1 MARVPLGS
9 VTPDRGVHWRRGRS
23 QAGVHAVVAVVFAAG
38 EPVRCDEP
46 PPQTGELPQPG
57 TGGGT
62 QLPMTPIPT
71 INDQTS
77 VEVVVPA
84 SGSSFTATQ
93 KLNIFECADAD
104 GLTDNL
110 PASGNACDGLTLNVT
125 TESTGAAVDATDDE
139 IVQLP
144 STTLFESANGSPVC
158 SATSAC
164 VRYIGQNVSD
174 FSAPFVFSQ
183 PFNVGAGLGTPTPES
198 PAVIALPVWGPSS
211 WAAPCSS
218 TTTVG
223 AAPPRRRSPD
233 GSPALGA
240 GSAGV
245 RVPSRRVDVFSCQ
258 LSCLTM
264 AEVPFVSLYRRF
276 RPGRFDE
283 LRGQDHVVRAL
294 QSAVRDD
301 RVSHAYLFSGPRGTG
316 KTSSA
321 RILAKALNCLNPVDG
336 EPCGECSSCMEI
348 TRGTSLDVLEL
359 DAASNNGVDAM
370 RELVSHAALGT
381 PGRWKVYIVDEV
393 HMLSGAAA
401 NALLKTLEEPPSHV
415 VFVLATTDPQK
426 VPATIR
432 SRTQHL
438 EFRLLSA
445 DTLQTLLESVR
456 ESAGIDIDDGSLR
469 TVVRRGRGSARD
481 ALSALD
487 QVVAS
492 GAVAS
497 IRPELSSVVSA
508 LAESEVS
515 GVLTTLS
522 ALLAEGWG
530 PQQLATELV
539 DDLRQVFLAA
549 LAPDLCNAAGAERS
563 ALADLAHAM
572 GLPRVVRSMELL
584 GHAMIDMR
592 DAPDSQVVLEI
603 ALVRATRPDLDQG
616 TAGLAERVGI
626 LERAIAVGG
635 PVSRQPESVEEPKA
649 PVTPETPTATVP
661 EEPNVTQRPSVG
673 AVLRSKSAATPAAP
687 VAPSAPIAGT
697 VPPPAPQDV
706 PTIASAPQ
714 QGGGTPVISLDRESF
729 TQAWGDGVLHGL
741 SARAKALYSA
751 GRFVAVDDDNV
762 QFALPNEAHRAKC
775 LDLVPVVEAA
785 LSERFE
791 TKIRLVLVV
800 EGGDQGSRA
809 PNPPVS
815 KQETRSGQAED
826 EFDYDAPA
834 DFDDAQPASA
844 VDRLLQAFPGAE
856 EIVE

>member
-1 MARVPLGS
+1 
-9 VTPDRGVHWRRGRS
+9 
-23 QAGVHAVVAVVFAAG
+23 
-38 EPVRCDEP
+38 
-46 PPQTGELPQPG
+46 
-57 TGGGT
+57 
-62 QLPMTPIPT
+62 
-71 INDQTS
+71 
-77 VEVVVPA
+77 
-84 SGSSFTATQ
+84 
-93 KLNIFECADAD
+93 
-104 GLTDNL
+104 
-110 PASGNACDGLTLNVT
+110 
-125 TESTGAAVDATDDE
+125 
-139 IVQLP
+139 
-144 STTLFESANGSPVC
+144 
-158 SATSAC
+158 
-164 VRYIGQNVSD
+164 
-174 FSAPFVFSQ
+174 
-183 PFNVGAGLGTPTPES
+183 
-198 PAVIALPVWGPSS
+198 
-211 WAAPCSS
+211 
-218 TTTVG
+218 
-223 AAPPRRRSPD
+223 
-233 GSPALGA
+233 
-240 GSAGV
+240 
-245 RVPSRRVDVFSCQ
+245 
-258 LSCLTM
+258 M

-321 RILAKALNCLNPVDG
+321 RILAKALNCLDPVDG
-336 EPCGECSSCMEI
+336 EPCGVCSSCVEI
-348 TRGTSLDVLEL
+348 ARGTSLNVIEL

-438 EFRLLSA
+438 EFRLLGA

-456 ESAGIDIDDGSLR
+456 DSAGIDIDDGSLR

-492 GAVAS
+492 GVVES

-508 LAESEVS
+508 IAESEVAA
-515 GVLTTLS
+515 VLINLS

-549 LAPDLCNAAGAERS
+549 LAPDLCSASGAERS
-563 ALADLAHAM
+563 LLADLAHAM
-572 GLPRVVRSMELL
+572 GLPRVVRSIELL

-592 DAPDSQVVLEI
+592 DAPDLQVVLEI
-603 ALVRATRPDLDQG
+603 ALVRAARPDLDQG

-626 LERAIAVGG
+626 LERLVTTGG
-635 PVSRQPESVEEPKA
+635 HGSRQLENVEELKTTLRAEEP
-649 PVTPETPTATVP
+649 TPTAL
-661 EEPNVTQRPSVG
+661 EESNAAHRPSLG
-673 AVLRSKSAATPAAP
+673 AVRRSKSASASSTVGVGVGGGVDAAGDVASSGGVGGAVGRPLEPVPEPHASP
-687 VAPSAPIAGT
+687 VASASG
-697 VPPPAPQDV
+697 
-706 PTIASAPQ
+706 
-714 QGGGTPVISLDRESF
+714 QGGGTAPAPIDRDSV
-729 TQAWGDGVLHGL
+729 TQAWGDGVLRGL

-751 GRFVAVDDDNV
+751 GRFVAVDDDHV
-762 QFALPNEAHRAKC
+762 HFALPNEAHRQHC
-775 LDLVPVVEAA
+775 LELVSEVEAA

-791 TKIRLVLVV
+791 TKVRLVLVV
-800 EGGDQGSRA
+800 EGGDQAGHA
-809 PNPPVS
+809 LKPPVPQNKVGS
-815 KQETRSGQAED
+815 VQAED
-826 EFDYDAPA
+826 EFAYESPG
-834 DFDDAQPASA
+834 DFEEAEPASA
-844 VDRLLQAFPGAE
+844 VDRLLQTFPGAE